1 MWSLTLPQV
10 AATLAATLVAYDTF
24 DPAHRRLI
32 DAQLL
37 NVVLVLMLTTSI
49 IGPVLTQRFLP
60 RSWRLFAPKSI
71 REVDMNRRL
80 LLMLVGVV
88 VALGVIGAAAG
99 GALYYLYPV
108 QVSTLAGMSRNYLLS
123 WSAPP
128 GATTT
133 ELNPAY
139 KAAAAIAR
147 SPPAAAPSPNAT
159 AGDWPSYNKTLTS
172 ERYSE
177 LSEINSKNVGKL
189 KVLCTYD
196 LGQYTAF
203 ESGLITVD
211 GALIGTTEFDI
222 FSLDPATCAVNW
234 RTQEDYPPALL
245 PAISIRSSKYCI
257 EAACASGP
265 PRATRFFEIDQAL
278 HSFEIVAFSRQLC

>member
-1 MWSLTLPQV
+1 
-10 AATLAATLVAYDTF
+10 
-24 DPAHRRLI
+24 
-32 DAQLL
+32 
-37 NVVLVLMLTTSI
+37 
-49 IGPVLTQRFLP
+49 
-60 RSWRLFAPKSI
+60 
-71 REVDMNRRL
+71 MNRRL
-80 LLMLVGVV
+80 LLKLVGVV
-88 VALGVIGAAAG
+88 VALGVIGAAVG

-147 SPPAAAPSPNAT
+147 SPPAVAPSPNAT

-177 LSEINSKNVGKL
+177 LTEINSKNVGKL

-203 ESGLITVD
+203 ESGLIMVD
-211 GALIGTTEFDI
+211 GALIGTTL
-222 FSLDPATCAVNW
+222 LDDVGRKSVAAVVHLCHGRW
-234 RTQEDYPPALL
+234 L
-245 PAISIRSSKYCI
+245 PAQRRDRK
-257 EAACASGP
+257 
-265 PRATRFFEIDQAL
+265 PRTT
-278 HSFEIVAFSRQLC
+278 